1 MKLHNYFI
9 CLFVITKIILIFIAG
24 CTKDREP
31 TAPIEI
37 QRPKALFI
45 TPSSGKLI
53 VPKNEKIKMFFDEQM
68 DLSTFPGHFTLKDL
82 QGNNIDGSFSNDDS
96 IVIFSPFSAL
106 NTSSFY
112 FAELRGRVRDVNR
125 NSIELNNEAILNDTT
140 LLLSTWFYTEGDYS
154 NGGFYNIYI
163 RDKKEGRIIFLSN
176 LDSVLIPITSLST
189 PEGLIISDDGN
200 YLIISNTNKN
210 EVIIASAQ
218 NGAIIKNIPVAINPI
233 SCVTYSNY
241 AFVISVNGKAIS
253 KINLTTQTLE
263 QSFTLNFFPGKLA
276 ISPDGNILYT
286 YDQVTRDLVLINT
299 LDGSIMKRV
308 KNVITN
314 IVIGEIRVDPNS
326 GNVYLCDSKGRKV
339 KVIDRQGNSIQD
351 YVSFG
356 AGIEPI
362 DIIFFGDN
370 SYVLAGNS
378 VYKFDKT
385 TASIIDTLTFST
397 GVKSL
402 CIIPSGDIIY
412 VTLATKVAVIDFK
425 TLRILKEIDLISTGI
440 NTILSNSKKF

>member
-1 MKLHNYFI
+1 MKLHKYFI
-9 CLFVITKIILIFIAG
+9 FLFVLTNIILIFITG

-31 TAPIEI
+31 TAPNEI
-37 QRPKALFI
+37 QRPKSLFI
-45 TPSSGKLI
+45 TPSAGKLA
-53 VPKNEKIKMFFDEQM
+53 VSKNEKIKMIFDEQM

-82 QGNNIDGSFSNDDS
+82 QGNNIDGSFSKDDS
-96 IVIFSPFSAL
+96 TVIFSPFSAL
-106 NTSSFY
+106 SKSSFY

-140 LLLSTWFYTEGDYS
+140 LLLSTWLYTEGDYS
-154 NGGFYNIYI
+154 NGGFYNVYV
-163 RDKKEGRIIFLSN
+163 RDKKDGQIIFLSN
-176 LDSVLIPITSLST
+176 LDSVLNPITSLST

-218 NGAIIKNIPVAINPI
+218 NGSIIKNIPVAINPT
-233 SCVTYSNY
+233 SCVTHGNY
-241 AFVISVNGKAIS
+241 TFVINVNGKAIS

-276 ISPDGNILYT
+276 LSPDGNILYT

-299 LDGSIMKRV
+299 LDGSIIKRV
-308 KNVITN
+308 RNVITT
-314 IVIGEIRVDPNS
+314 IVLGEIRVDPSS

-339 KVIDRQGNSIQD
+339 KITDPQGNSIQD
-351 YVSFG
+351 YVTFS

-362 DIIFFGDN
+362 DIIFFGEN

-378 VYKFDKT
+378 VYKYDKT
-385 TASIIDTLTFST
+385 STSLINTLTFST

-402 CIIPSGDIIY
+402 CIIPSGDIMY
-412 VTLATKVAVIDFK
+412 VTLATKVAIVDFN
-425 TLRILKEIDLISTGI
+425 TLRVLKEIDLISTGI
-440 NTILSNSKKF
+440 NTIISNSKKF